1 MHDFNWISFEA
12 WTVIERKKN
21 KNKNKLK
28 RTVDLQVV
36 PTVAKQCCSLE
47 ATDS

>member
-1 MHDFNWISFEA
+1 MILIGFHLRLGLSLK
-12 WTVIERKKN
+12 VKN

-36 PTVAKQCCSLE
+36 PTVAKQSCSLE